1 VESYE
6 LANSKANEFLT
17 AHDQINL
24 VFRSR
29 ALAPQVHGLGDLSI
43 VIDGR
48 AIKQTKLLLVNWDC
62 SRSTQV
68 VHFIGKQSR
77 SLLAGRPRARVL
89 HSRDIGQISTLSYML
104 GNLAAINGQ
113 EPAVRDLAAKGFISE
128 QLAHAQQLP
137 SDWDPP
143 IGLHLT

>member
-1 VESYE
+1 VG
-6 LANSKANEFLT
+6 APKCGIRRTGQIIGT
-17 AHDQINL
+17 ATGQHKWIM
-24 VFRSR
+24 
-29 ALAPQVHGLGDLSI
+29 LS
-43 VIDGR
+43 V
-48 AIKQTKLLLVNWDC
+48 
-62 SRSTQV
+62 
-68 VHFIGKQSR
+68 KQSR